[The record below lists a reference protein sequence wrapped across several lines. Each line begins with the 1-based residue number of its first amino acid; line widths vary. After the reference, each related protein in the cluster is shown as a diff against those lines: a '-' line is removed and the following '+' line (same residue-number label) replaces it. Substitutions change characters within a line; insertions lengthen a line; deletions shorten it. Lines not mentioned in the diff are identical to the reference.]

1 MSRLTINTASKKA
14 PRERIRSIARAMAP
28 YAVVVALIAAWFVE
42 RLAAI
47 AVANREVM
55 EAFLRMA
62 GR

>member
-1 MSRLTINTASKKA
+1 MSQFTINTAEKMP
-14 PRERIRSIARAMAP
+14 PRERIRGIARAMAP
-28 YAVVVALIAAWFVE
+28 YAIVVALIAAWFVE
-42 RLAAI
+42 RLVAI